1 MIARAVVSCSTAYVV
16 CEFGGLDTPLWY
28 VNQPL
33 TP

>member
-1 MIARAVVSCSTAYVV
+1 MIFRAVVSCSTAHVV
-16 CEFGGLDTPLWY
+16 CEFGGPDTPLWY